1 MLVVALTGG
10 IGAGKSTVAQF
21 FAQLGAL
28 VVDADQLAKT
38 AIERGSDGF
47 AEVMMRFGDEIIVN
61 GDIDRKK
68 LAEII
73 FSDAKARADL
83 EAIIHPKVQALFAEV
98 VSDLNP
104 NDILIYEI
112 PLLVETAAASKF
124 DYIITVEADIEVRKE
139 RLLKKGLYI
148 SQIEKRIA
156 AQAYPAEREA
166 IANTVLL
173 NNADEDALLRQVE
186 NLLPGFVAEAGD
198 RQRQVCVRLAVVEAR
213 VQAFEQGNGA
223 MLMGGSWL
231 DQGVYDAVGVTKKF
245 NYGKFLVPGIV
256 AGKGLTVGSAPDGE
270 SRLGEILLDV
280 RKLFRM
286 PGGEDELDPG
296 PLLAADAPPREA

>member
-61 GDIDRKK
+61 GDIDRKQ

-156 AQAYPAEREA
+156 AQASPAEREA

-186 NLLPGFVAEAGD
+186 NLWEDVLQPL
-198 RQRQVCVRLAVVEAR
+198 C
-213 VQAFEQGNGA
+213 
-223 MLMGGSWL
+223 
-231 DQGVYDAVGVTKKF
+231 
-245 NYGKFLVPGIV
+245 
-256 AGKGLTVGSAPDGE
+256 
-270 SRLGEILLDV
+270 LG
-280 RKLFRM
+280 
-286 PGGEDELDPG
+286 
-296 PLLAADAPPREA
+296 